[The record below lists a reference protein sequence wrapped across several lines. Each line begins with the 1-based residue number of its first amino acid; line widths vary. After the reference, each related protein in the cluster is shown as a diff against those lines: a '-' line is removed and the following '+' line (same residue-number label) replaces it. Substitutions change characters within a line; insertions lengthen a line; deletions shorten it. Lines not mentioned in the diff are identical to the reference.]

1 MLVIRGAEAAYAL
14 KTRQQSPVPSLR
26 TGDVDLPRQS
36 QFRDNRA
43 ATSNVVRS
51 KDRKRQREL
60 VSRESAWANCGPI
73 AELDALVGWRTRCD
87 EGEEEE

>member
-14 KTRQQSPVPSLR
+14 KTRQQSKVPSLR

-51 KDRKRQREL
+51 KDRKRQWEGGGQIDL
-60 VSRESAWANCGPI
+60 ASRFVHFQ
-73 AELDALVGWRTRCD
+73 AL
-87 EGEEEE
+87 E